1 MKRNKHNKSVGSN
14 IDRSDHR
21 VDSTGE
27 VFTPPWLVEEMI
39 DSYPIEDLKDPNS
52 TFLDNS
58 AGAGNFLVGLKN
70 RLMKYHSEEHILN
83 NMLYGVEYMEDN
95 HKELCNRLGVPIT
108 HPHYVCADALNY
120 HYKFDGTPLEA
131 SLDGFF

>member
-14 IDRSDHR
+14 IDRSDDR

-58 AGAGNFLVGLKN
+58 AGAGNFLMGLKN

-95 HKELCNRLGVPIT
+95 HKELCNRLGVPTT

-120 HYKFDGTPLEA
+120 HYKL
-131 SLDGFF
+131 SLIHI